1 MRGYGRRS
9 HYLLGKY
16 GRYFNYQRDRNSIFI
31 ECMHE
36 DVQQDN
42 QLDQLKELIGD
53 YGKALQQAGYQV
65 P

>member
-1 MRGYGRRS
+1 MPGI
-9 HYLLGKY
+9 
-16 GRYFNYQRDRNSIFI
+16 GRYFDYLRDKNSIFI

-42 QLDQLKELIGD
+42 QLDRLKALIGD
-53 YGKALQQAGYQV
+53 HGKALQQAGYQV